1 MGYYPYIEWNDEA
14 NLNTKVKALYNI
26 VNWLSKEMGT
36 GRVPNNKV
44 DLHNE
49 IVSSEER
56 TTSPLSITFVKM
68 VENGEIDEITASEN
82 ANLFVPWDAVSN
94 YVVNEYREFQGKLYK
109 CLQAHTGQE
118 DWTPDVAPAL
128 WKLIGLDENGIVEW
142 SQPIS
147 AADAYNIGDVVLYNG
162 IYYRSTID
170 GNVWAPDAYPAGWEV
185 YELPSDLVE

>member
-36 GRVPNNKV
+36 GRVPSVKQE
-44 DLHNE
+44 LHNE
-49 IVSSEER
+49 IILSEEKM
-56 TTSPLSITFVKM
+56 TSPLSIAFVKM
-68 VENGEIDEITASEN
+68 VENGDIDEVTASEN
-82 ANLFVPWDAVSN
+82 ANLFVSWDAVSN
-94 YVVNEYREFQGKLYK
+94 YVVNEYREFQGNLYK

-118 DWTPDVAPAL
+118 DWTPDVTPAL
-128 WKLIGLDENGIVEW
+128 WRLIGLDENGIVEW

>member
-36 GRVPNNKV
+36 GRVPSVKQE
-44 DLHNE
+44 LHNE
-49 IVSSEER
+49 IILSEEKM
-56 TTSPLSITFVKM
+56 TSPLSIAFVKM
-68 VENGEIDEITASEN
+68 VENGDIDEITASEN
-82 ANLFVPWDAVSN
+82 ANLFVSWDAVSN
-94 YVVNEYREFQGKLYK
+94 YVVNEYREFQGNLYK

-118 DWTPDVAPAL
+118 DWTPDVTPAL

-147 AADAYNIGDVVLYNG
+147 AADAYNTGDIVSYKG
-162 IYYRSTID
+162 EYYKSTID
-170 GNVWAPDAYPAGWEV
+170 NNVWSPENYPQGWEKI
-185 YELPSDLVE
+185 EE